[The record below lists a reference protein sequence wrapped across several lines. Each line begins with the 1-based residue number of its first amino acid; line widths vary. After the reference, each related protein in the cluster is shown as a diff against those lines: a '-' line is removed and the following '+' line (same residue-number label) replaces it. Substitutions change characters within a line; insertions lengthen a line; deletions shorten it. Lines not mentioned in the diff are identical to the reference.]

1 MRERLQNL
9 RNHFGLFRTLI
20 LAGLLV
26 RLSLCFWTGH
36 PWDFEVFIRVGY
48 YVANGSSLFGIFPL
62 ESYHNKG
69 LGQPI
74 FPYVTGLGYL
84 PAWGLYT
91 AFAYKIYSFFP
102 VSPFFYYFM
111 LKLAPIL
118 GDLASTY
125 LIYSLTLIVTDDVQK
140 ARLSSLTFFLCPFV
154 IFISSVWGM
163 FDSIPLAF
171 TFASALLLLADKPCW
186 SGFFLGMG
194 IYIKIVPII
203 YLPIHLLYLNSKRGM
218 KEALTHMLTALAVP
232 FILTMVPLIYFGW
245 ETSKAAI
252 TIFSQTQK
260 TGEVLTYWNL
270 GALLNA
276 LFPQNFSADT
286 LNEIFSFPLVRY
298 LWILGLIVGYLLYHK
313 LQKALP
319 NDFSGF
325 YSLDSLLKGYLFAT
339 IGFLLTKT
347 FIPEQFVIY
356 LAPLIVVQA
365 KSPKFKNM
373 LDWRH
378 VWILALTFAF
388 FNLYPFAFAY
398 LINPGLWYIF
408 NQLAFTQPYSSIRY
422 FARFATA
429 AIFDFM
435 LVKILYGMVT
445 DYGKSA

>member
-1 MRERLQNL
+1 MQNL
-9 RNHFGLFRTLI
+9 REHFSTFRTLI
-20 LAGLLV
+20 LVGLLV
-26 RLSLCFWTGH
+26 RLALCFWTGH

-48 YVANGSSLFGIFPL
+48 YVANGSSLFGIFPS
-62 ESYHNKG
+62 ESYYNKG

-74 FPYVTGLGYL
+74 FPYVTGLGYF

-91 AFAYKIYSFFP
+91 ALAYKIYNLFP
-102 VSPFFYYFM
+102 ISPFFYYFM

-125 LIYSLTLIVTDDVQK
+125 LIYSLTLIATGDTQR
-140 ARLSSLTFFLCPFV
+140 ARLSSLAFFLCPFV
-154 IFISSVWGM
+154 IIISSVWGM

-171 TFASALLLLADKPCW
+171 TFASTMLLLADKPYW
-186 SGFFLGMG
+186 SGFCLGMG

-203 YLPIHLLYLNSKRGM
+203 YLPIHFLYLNSKKGM
-218 KEALTHMLTALAVP
+218 KDAFTYMLTALTVP
-232 FILTMVPLIYFGW
+232 FILTMIPLIYFRW

-270 GALLNA
+270 GVLLNA
-276 LFPQNFSADT
+276 LFPQNFSAET

-298 LWILGLIVGYLLYHK
+298 LWILGLVVGYLLYHK
-313 LQKALP
+313 LQKDLP

-325 YSLDSLLKGYLFAT
+325 YSLDPLLKGYLSTT
-339 IGFLLTKT
+339 IGFLLTRT

-356 LAPLIVVQA
+356 LAPLIIVQA
-365 KSPKFKNM
+365 KSPKSKNM
-373 LDWRH
+373 WGWRH

-388 FNLYPFAFAY
+388 ANLYPFAFAY
-398 LINPGLWYIF
+398 LVNPELWYIF
-408 NQLAFTQPYSSIRY
+408 NHLAFTQPYSNIRY
-422 FARFATA
+422 FARFSIAV
-429 AIFDFM
+429 IFDLM
-435 LVKILYGMVT
+435 LMKILSEMVA